1 MPPRMPR
8 AVRAGVDEGRGGRRM
23 IRGRFRLRLPGGA
36 EAEAIGG
43 AFDSLPHDVFSVC
56 LEERAAKA
64 WLADILLPTPDFGVP
79 EPAALR
85 DAVARALAALEAE
98 PSRPLFVGCRAGLGR
113 TGLFLGCLLKAA
125 GEGGDPVAALR
136 RLYHPAA
143 AETPEQEAAIRGFR
157 P

>member
-1 MPPRMPR
+1 
-8 AVRAGVDEGRGGRRM
+8 M
-23 IRGRFRLRLPGGA
+23 IRGRFAFRLPGGA
-36 EAEAIGG
+36 MAEAIGG
-43 AFDSLPHDVFSVC
+43 PFDSLPSGVFSVC
-56 LEERAAKA
+56 LEERAEKA

-98 PSRPLFVGCRAGLGR
+98 PSRPVFVGCRAGIGR
-113 TGLFLGCLLKAA
+113 TGLFLGCLLRAV
-125 GEGGDPVAALR
+125 GVEGDPVAELR
-136 RLYHPAA
+136 RLYHPHA